1 MDSISLKW
9 KYVIATLVILLFI
22 IGLFSL
28 YNLKYQEKIIKNDD
42 KERVKLITEI
52 IKNGLITI
60 MLEGRGKDFQKFL
73 ESLVA
78 EDIEEV
84 RIFDPSNSIIVASSV
99 PREIGNKIY
108 NEDILKYKTQT
119 KPEVF
124 SHKRGQK
131 LVYSMLV
138 PIYNDRPC
146 QRCHGKD
153 HKIRGVLD
161 VEISTIKTV
170 SKIKTLRVRMAI
182 FSLLTFLALGGAL
195 TVVTNILVTKPV
207 EAMIK
212 TMKKVEEGDLSV
224 RVDEQRGD
232 EIGRLAASFNSMV
245 KELQR
250 AHKEIQRCHLEEMK
264 RVERMANLGELAAAV
279 AHEIKNP
286 LAGISGAIQV
296 IAEEFRDDDSKREI
310 VSDILSE
317 IERLDKTVRDLLI
330 FAKPTSPKKISVD
343 ISSVIE
349 RSVGLARAKAE
360 KQNVKIVVNPS
371 SDAIIRIDPE
381 QIAQVLLN
389 IMLNAIHAM
398 PEGGSL
404 IINHYKEDDNL
415 IIDIKDTGHG
425 IPPDKLQNI
434 FKPFYTT
441 KHTGTGLGLSIS
453 KNIVEAHGGEI
464 EVFSEP
470 GIGTTFRIKIPVT

>member
-1 MDSISLKW
+1 MLK
-9 KYVIATLVILLFI
+9 I
-22 IGLFSL
+22 
-28 YNLKYQEKIIKNDD
+28 
-42 KERVKLITEI
+42 
-52 IKNGLITI
+52 
-60 MLEGRGKDFQKFL
+60 
-73 ESLVA
+73 

-84 RIFDPSNSIIVASSV
+84 RVFNPSNSTIVASSV
-99 PREIGNKIY
+99 PQEIGNRIY
-108 NEDILKYKTQT
+108 NEDILKYKSQT

-124 SHKRGQK
+124 SRKRGQK

-146 QRCHGKD
+146 QRCHGRD

-161 VEISTIKTV
+161 VEISTTKTV
-170 SKIKTLRVRMAI
+170 SKIKAIRIRMVV
-182 FSLLTFLALGGAL
+182 FSLLTFLTLGGAL
-195 TVVTNILVTKPV
+195 TVVTNILVTRPV

-250 AHKEIQRCHLEEMK
+250 AHEEIQRCHLEEMK

-296 IAEEFRDDDSKREI
+296 IAEELRDDDSKKEI

-317 IERLDKTVRDLLI
+317 IERLDKTVRDLLT
-330 FAKPTSPKKISVD
+330 FAKPISPTKVPVE

-349 RSVGLARAKAE
+349 RSVGLARVKAE
-360 KQNVKIVVNPS
+360 KQDIRIIVKPS
-371 SDAIIRIDPE
+371 SDATVRVDPE

-389 IMLNAIHAM
+389 IMLNAIHSM
-398 PEGGSL
+398 PEGGT
-404 IINHYKEDDNL
+404 ITIKHYKEDDAL
-415 IIDIKDTGHG
+415 IIDIKDSGHG
-425 IPPDKLQNI
+425 IPPEKIQNI

-453 KNIVEAHGGEI
+453 KNIVEEHGGEI
-464 EVFSEP
+464 SAFSEP
-470 GIGTTFRIKIPVT
+470 GI